1 MVKFIP
7 FLFILYAKFLINL
20 KQPEYLLHLFDDDAS
35 FFVIKFPTFPSNITL
50 LVFVALFANSMHIS
64 FLSRK
69 LLEIYSS
76 MRFSL

>member
-50 LVFVALFANSMHIS
+50 LVFRFFICQLDAYLFFIPKTS
-64 FLSRK
+64 
-69 LLEIYSS
+69 
-76 MRFSL
+76 